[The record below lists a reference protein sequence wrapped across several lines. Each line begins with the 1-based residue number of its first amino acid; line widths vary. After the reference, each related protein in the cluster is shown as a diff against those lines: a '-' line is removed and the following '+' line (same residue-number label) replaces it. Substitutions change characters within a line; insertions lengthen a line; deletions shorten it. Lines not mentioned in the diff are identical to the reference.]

1 MKRQIVL
8 VVSLIVGLLAAM
20 LTRVYISSK
29 EDEILRIRNR
39 FKSEYGEME
48 ALCFNRDVSSGTTI
62 MSDFITTCKTYR
74 KGNEGV
80 VITKEN
86 ISDIVGRRTVGL
98 HKKGDPL
105 RWNDIEGGNIRHA
118 GLSADIR
125 PGYRAVSINVNVSS
139 SVSGMVRPGDNVD
152 VIGTFNFPD
161 DTGKIKR
168 GDPVTCTILQKVLVL
183 ATGGETG
190 KSRPPATLGVSSIAV
205 GYSTVTLAVTPREAE
220 MLAFAE
226 QIKGRLVLTLRNRSD
241 MATEDELPTVDFT
254 KIRSE
259 IEELNRERNPTD
271 RRVKSRRTST
281 GAL

>member
-8 VVSLIVGLLAAM
+8 VASLVVGLLAAM

-29 EDEILRIRNR
+29 EDEILRIKNR

-48 ALCFNRDVSSGTTI
+48 ALCFTRDVSSGTVV
-62 MSDFITTCKTYR
+62 MPDFVTTCKTYR

-80 VITKEN
+80 VLTKDNLSE
-86 ISDIVGRRTVGL
+86 IVGRRTIGL
-98 HKKGDPL
+98 HKKGDPI
-105 RWNDIEGGNIRHA
+105 RWNDIEGGNIRHG
-118 GLSADIR
+118 GLAADVR
-125 PGYRAVSINVNVSS
+125 SGYRAISINVNGAS

-152 VIGTFNFPD
+152 VIGTFDFPD
-161 DTGKIKR
+161 DSGKIKR

-190 KSRPPATLGVSSIAV
+190 KSRGVGFGANSSMV
-205 GYSTVTLAVTPREAE
+205 SGYSTVTLAVTPREAE

-226 QIKGRLVLTLRNRSD
+226 QIKGRLVLTLRSRSD

-271 RRVKSRRTST
+271 RKVKTSKA
-281 GAL
+281 GGI